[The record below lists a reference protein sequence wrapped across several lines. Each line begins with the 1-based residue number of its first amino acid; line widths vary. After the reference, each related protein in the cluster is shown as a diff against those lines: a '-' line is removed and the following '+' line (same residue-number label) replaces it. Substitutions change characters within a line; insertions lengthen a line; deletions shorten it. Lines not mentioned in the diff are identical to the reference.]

1 MNTLLLSVALLTV
14 SHPDHHAEQHFEPPA
29 VVIMSEAPV
38 VADIDLSGIWSGQWC
53 SQSTGH
59 RGPMKAQFCRINSC
73 QYEVKF
79 SGRFCK
85 LIPFR
90 YKAILCA
97 TMGED
102 GCVQLRGSKNLGFL
116 FGTFNFSGNAS
127 DSSFTARYWA
137 SSDCGT
143 FTLSRCCH

>member
-1 MNTLLLSVALLTV
+1 MNTLLLTFALLSV
-14 SHPDHHAEQHFEPPA
+14 FHPEQHLGQHFEPPGIA
-29 VVIMSEAPV
+29 VVSQAPV
-38 VADIDLSGIWSGQWC
+38 LIDTDLSGTWSGQWC

-73 QYEVKF
+73 QYEVTF

-97 TMGED
+97 SVGDD
-102 GCVQLRGSKNLGFL
+102 GCVHLRGSKNLGFL
-116 FGTFNFSGNAS
+116 FGTFNFSGTAS
-127 DSSFTARYWA
+127 ESRFDARYWA

-143 FTLSRCCH
+143 FTLSRCCR